1 MKLTRTITA
10 MVVTILTL
18 GLAVVP
24 ASPAVAATTYY
35 VDAVAG
41 SDSNSG
47 TSQSSAWKTSA
58 KVSSAAFN
66 PGDTIRF
73 KKGQTFNGLLTVSS
87 SGVAGAPI
95 TYTAYGSGALPTIN
109 GSGLSGGDPWA
120 AIAAVDQDHLVFD
133 SLRVTNRRRV
143 SKTGV
148 DDIVSHGLVVKSK
161 VRNLVGFVVRN
172 LVVTEVES
180 INMDHTVG
188 NNNKQSG
195 ISFVTGSGSFTI
207 RDITIEDNIVNYGTR
222 FGINVTHSQDVII
235 KGNTCNSTGGSCI
248 RAVDVDMLLISLNS
262 FNDSGTSGHGVQWGN
277 GSGGWIAICTNAV
290 VKLNTSMRSRG
301 NKSDTAGFHIDVR
314 NTNVLM
320 QKNFFYD
327 AQGFGLEILGANEN
341 IIVRFNVIIDSGWRT
356 PNGALFQTHPFNG
369 SFPAQLSNN
378 VHIYDNTF
386 SYASPAQAVKFQLGL
401 TNSFIYNNIFHA
413 GPDASISPLQTFAGS
428 NGNTITHNLFRGA
441 GQAIV
446 DLDNAPVVAAPRF
459 TGGARSS
466 DLSFRLA
473 TDSPAIGAG
482 ISRAHPGFPAL
493 GTGIF
498 QNTPNPP
505 TLDYYGNSLPAGT
518 PNIGAD
524 QSQ

>member
-1 MKLTRTITA
+1 MNPTRAITA
-10 MVVTILTL
+10 MAITILTL
-18 GLAVVP
+18 SLVVVP
-24 ASPAVAATTYY
+24 GSPAIAATTYY

-47 TSQSSAWKTSA
+47 TSQSTAWKTSA
-58 KVSSAAFN
+58 KVSGAAFN

-73 KKGQTFNGLLTVSS
+73 KRGQTFNGLLTVSS
-87 SGVAGAPI
+87 SGLAGAPI

-133 SLRVTNRRRV
+133 SLRVTNPRRV

-148 DDIVSHGLVVKSK
+148 DDIVAHGLVVKSK
-161 VRNLVGFVVRN
+161 TRNLVGFVVTN

-180 INMDHTVG
+180 ITMDPTAEG
-188 NNNKQSG
+188 NNKQSG
-195 ISFVTGSGSFTI
+195 ITFERSSDSYRI
-207 RDITIEDNIVNYGTR
+207 SDITIENNTINYGTR
-222 FGINVTHSQDVII
+222 FGINVTHSDDVII
-235 KGNTCNSTGGSCI
+235 KGNTCNFTGGSCI
-248 RAVDVDMLLISLNS
+248 RAVGVNTLLISQNS

-277 GSGGWIAICTNAV
+277 GSGGWIAICTNVV

-301 NKSDTAGFHIDVR
+301 TKSDTAGFHIDVR

-320 QKNFFYD
+320 HRNFFYD

-341 IIVRFNVIIDSGWRT
+341 IIVRYNIIIDSGWRT
-356 PNGALFQTHPFNG
+356 PNGGLVFTDPYNG
-369 SFPAQLSNN
+369 SFPAKLSNN

-386 SYASPAQAVKFQLGL
+386 SYATPAQAVKFKLGL
-401 TNSFIYNNIFHA
+401 TNSYIYNNIFHA
-413 GPDASISPLQTFAGS
+413 GSGASISPLEKLAGS
-428 NGNTITHNLFRGA
+428 SGNTITHNLFHGA
-441 GQAIV
+441 AQAIV
-446 DLDNAPVVAAPRF
+446 NLDNAPVVAAPGF

-466 DLSFRLA
+466 ALSFRLA
-473 TDSPAIGAG
+473 TGSPAIGAG
-482 ISRAHPGFPAL
+482 ISRPHPGFPAL

-498 QNTPNPP
+498 QDTPNPP
-505 TLDYYGNSLPAGT
+505 TVDYYGNPLPTGT

-524 QSQ
+524 QS